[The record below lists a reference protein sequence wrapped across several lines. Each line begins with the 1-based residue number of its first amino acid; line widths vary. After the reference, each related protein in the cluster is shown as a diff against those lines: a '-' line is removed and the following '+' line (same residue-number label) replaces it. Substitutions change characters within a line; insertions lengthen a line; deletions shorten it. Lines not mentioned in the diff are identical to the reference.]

1 MKIEN
6 ISVGYRDNEVIS
18 KLSVEFGKGDF
29 CALLGP
35 NGAGKSTLLKAM
47 IGFLPLSS
55 GEIKI
60 NDRAMSSWKKK
71 ELAQEISLIPQ
82 DFQLQFD
89 HKVRELIMMG
99 RFPYLGYWQ
108 NYSTKDMQIV
118 DNIIKQLDL
127 VEFAEKNFSQ
137 LSGGER
143 QRVTIGRA
151 LAQQSETIL
160 MDEAF
165 SHLDINHQLEIMQL
179 LSKINKEQN
188 KRIILVSHNIN
199 LASEYCDRIIMLK
212 AGKLIADGTPEAV
225 ITDENIQ
232 ELYDTRLMIIKNPVS
247 GRPNLI
253 YPGNEG

>member
-108 NYSTKDMQIV
+108 NYSTKDLQIV

>member
-232 ELYDTRLMIIKNPVS
+232 ELYGTRLMIIKNPVS